1 MPSDMNCIFSTLK
14 FVSNLAYSLGT
25 PTIITFDQPLF
36 WNASKIMQ
44 NPANPVVKKI
54 MVKLGTFR
62 TDMNLLLCHWY
73 DHGKHWL
80 KKCVKNDIQR
90 ELCITYSKRESCIPS
105 AKKSLRYSSMSVY
118 FNSRKIYLYSR
129 RYNTEFELDNLCSSL
144 KNGQIS
150 LEDVDANNTL
160 QFLRMNLK
168 KQVQNLTTAS
178 RTAPLWLSY
187 QYLLDLVQSFIQADR
202 LGF

>member
-1 MPSDMNCIFSTLK
+1 MNCIFSTLK

-54 MVKLGTFR
+54 IVKLGTFR

-80 KKCVKNDIQR
+80 KKCVKNDIK
-90 ELCITYSKRESCIPS
+90 ENSALHIPKGKAVS
-105 AKKSLRYSSMSVY
+105 RALRSHYVIHQCLS
-118 FNSRKIYLYSR
+118 
-129 RYNTEFELDNLCSSL
+129 
-144 KNGQIS
+144 
-150 LEDVDANNTL
+150 TL
-160 QFLRMNLK
+160 IAEKF
-168 KQVQNLTTAS
+168 T
-178 RTAPLWLSY
+178 
-187 QYLLDLVQSFIQADR
+187 FIQEDIT
-202 LGF
+202 LNLS